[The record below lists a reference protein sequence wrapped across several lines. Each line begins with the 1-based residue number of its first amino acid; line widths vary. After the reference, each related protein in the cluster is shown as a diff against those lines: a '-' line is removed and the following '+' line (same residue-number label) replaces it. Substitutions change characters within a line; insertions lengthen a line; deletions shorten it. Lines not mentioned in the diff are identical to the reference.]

1 MKILGINAL
10 NHDACIT
17 LLNGN
22 EILFSAHSERY
33 SGIKNDSE
41 LNHEMF
47 EDCKR
52 YGDWDKVVWFER
64 PWIKKQ
70 RQFRAGQYSEVFQTK
85 NLPSQYLKQFG
96 INKID
101 HYVSHHLSHAS
112 AAYYTSPYDEAVAIT
127 IDAIGE
133 WETCTI
139 YHIKNGKFTKMW
151 KEDYP
156 NSLGLFYSAFT
167 QRLGL
172 KPQEDEYIM
181 MGMVG
186 WDKYDTITEDLYNEI
201 ERRFFTAVSGT
212 DMRDNLHRGI
222 LDWDSEVYP
231 DDGSDKWKFKVASVV
246 QRITEERIMDI
257 FIHARGLVPHCTN
270 FVYGGGV
277 ALNCVANSRIANSFP
292 NLWILPNPGDGGSSL
307 GCASNVLG
315 EKINFKNTFLGT
327 EIEGEY
333 PIKPLVKE
341 LVKGNI
347 VGVASGRAEFGPRA
361 LGNRSLLADP
371 RGNDIKDKVNK
382 IKRRQEFRPFAP
394 AVLIEHADKIF
405 DIPNGV
411 ESQYMQ
417 FVAKC
422 KYPNKYPAICHVDG
436 TSRIQT
442 VNKKDNPNFYN
453 LIKEFYK
460 KTGCPMLLN
469 TSLNIKG
476 KPIVNDTYDKKEF
489 ERKYNIKVY

>member
-70 RQFRAGQYSEVFQTK
+70 RQFHAGQYSEVFQTK

-133 WETCTI
+133 FETCTI
-139 YHIKNGKFTKMW
+139 YHIKNGIFTKMW
-151 KEDYP
+151 NEDYP

-172 KPQEDEYIM
+172 KPQ
-181 MGMVG
+181 
-186 WDKYDTITEDLYNEI
+186 
-201 ERRFFTAVSGT
+201 
-212 DMRDNLHRGI
+212 
-222 LDWDSEVYP
+222 
-231 DDGSDKWKFKVASVV
+231 
-246 QRITEERIMDI
+246 
-257 FIHARGLVPHCTN
+257 
-270 FVYGGGV
+270 
-277 ALNCVANSRIANSFP
+277 
-292 NLWILPNPGDGGSSL
+292 
-307 GCASNVLG
+307 
-315 EKINFKNTFLGT
+315 
-327 EIEGEY
+327 
-333 PIKPLVKE
+333 
-341 LVKGNI
+341 
-347 VGVASGRAEFGPRA
+347 
-361 LGNRSLLADP
+361 
-371 RGNDIKDKVNK
+371 
-382 IKRRQEFRPFAP
+382 
-394 AVLIEHADKIF
+394 
-405 DIPNGV
+405 
-411 ESQYMQ
+411 
-417 FVAKC
+417 
-422 KYPNKYPAICHVDG
+422 
-436 TSRIQT
+436 
-442 VNKKDNPNFYN
+442 
-453 LIKEFYK
+453 
-460 KTGCPMLLN
+460 
-469 TSLNIKG
+469 
-476 KPIVNDTYDKKEF
+476 
-489 ERKYNIKVY
+489 